1 MDWNWF
7 FSALAQSCAA
17 IVGLMGAFI
26 FTKIVGNQASMRQRR
41 ADFESLRIEA
51 QRLVQELDRRWF
63 DWYNQRTLEDEL
75 VDLQEVLRKE
85 EELGDPKSYYHE
97 LDRSVFVERSK
108 LLKAIQSAIDTEHS
122 RRDPRGDNSSTSQFH
137 PRQAD
142 LRLSHIMLMNDLRPK
157 LEAERESI
165 DRLVVDTR
173 VHSRRI
179 DSFVRESRGRP
190 ETSTAI
196 LASICACLL
205 LFYVGV
211 IYPLGLLPADN
222 FNAATMS
229 MSAIPAAVLTF
240 RGALLGI
247 VTIVFSAVMVGF
259 GHLNSRMVLD
269 EHLLQELE
277 EFAEIGRY
285 SKYLAFMEENL
296 AQN

>member
-1 MDWNWF
+1 
-7 FSALAQSCAA
+7 LVLQCAGT
-17 IVGLMGAFI
+17 IVRRDCGANGAFI

-179 DSFVRESRGRP
+179 DSLFANHAAGQRRP
-190 ETSTAI
+190 LRSWHQFAH
-196 LASICACLL
+196 ACCS
-205 LFYVGV
+205 
-211 IYPLGLLPADN
+211 
-222 FNAATMS
+222 S
-229 MSAIPAAVLTF
+229 MSGSFI
-240 RGALLGI
+240 R
-247 VTIVFSAVMVGF
+247 SACCLPTTSMP
-259 GHLNSRMVLD
+259 LRCP
-269 EHLLQELE
+269 
-277 EFAEIGRY
+277 
-285 SKYLAFMEENL
+285 
-296 AQN
+296 